1 MTRKERFIVAMKNG
15 QPDRVPVFAN
25 LTPQIAEKLGRLFD
39 LPFEAED
46 SFLSTRI
53 SHVEIL
59 NRLGNDAVGVGALRE
74 TPTRTLGDGLVADEF
89 GIEYKTVGLYSE
101 AVTRPLVNAADVK
114 DIENYRFP
122 NPLAPQRFTLA
133 LENIKKYGQDYAI
146 VGDLEATV
154 FELAWNLMGL
164 EDFLCGLFMGEA
176 YIEALLDKC
185 MNFNMSIAEKLVDI
199 GCDMIWLGDDV
210 GTQSNMMMSPDI
222 YRKYFKPR
230 LRKIIEAIKAKNSNV
245 TVAYHSCG
253 AITAVI
259 PDLIDAG
266 IDVLNPIQPLATG
279 MDLGAL
285 KKEYGKDIAFFGGV
299 DVQGVLPN
307 GSAEDVKNEVKL
319 RISQAGAGGGYIL
332 APAHNIQPDTPVENI
347 FAMYEAVVEYG
358 TY

>member
-15 QPDRVPVFAN
+15 QPDRVPVFAS
-25 LTPQIAEKLGRLFD
+25 LTPQIAEKLGKLFD
-39 LPFEAED
+39 LPFAPED

-59 NRLGNDAVGVGALRE
+59 NRLGNDAVGVGPLRE
-74 TPTRTLGDGLVADEF
+74 KPTITLDDGLVVDEF

-101 AVTRPLVNAADVK
+101 AVTRPLANASDMK
-114 DIENYRFP
+114 DIENYSFP
-122 NPLAPQRFTLA
+122 DPLAPQRYTLA
-133 LENIKKYGQDYAI
+133 VENIKKYGQQYAI
-146 VGDLEATV
+146 IGDLEATV

-164 EDFLCGLFMGEA
+164 EDFLCGLYMGET

-185 MNFNMSIAEKLVDI
+185 MYYNMSIAERLVEI

-210 GTQSNMMMSPDI
+210 GTQNNMMVSPEI
-222 YRKYFKPR
+222 YREYFKPR
-230 LRKIIEAIKAKNSNV
+230 LKRIIDAVKAKNSDV

-253 AITAVI
+253 AITAII

-307 GSAEDVKNEVKL
+307 GSVEDVKNEVKL
-319 RISQAGAGGGYIL
+319 RISQAAAGGGYIL
-332 APAHNIQPDTPVENI
+332 APAHNIQPDTPVENV

>member
-1 MTRKERFIVAMKNG
+1 MTRKERFTVAMKNG

-25 LTPQIAEKLGRLFD
+25 LTPQIAEKLGRLFE
-39 LPFEAED
+39 LPYEPED

-74 TPTRTLGDGLVADEF
+74 TPTRTLGGGLVADEF

-101 AVTRPLVNAADVK
+101 AVTRPLASAADVK

-122 NPLAPQRFTLA
+122 DPLAPQRFTLA
-133 LENIKKYGQDYAI
+133 MENIKKYGQDFAI

-185 MNFNMSIAEKLVDI
+185 MNFHICIAEKLVDI

-222 YRKYFKPR
+222 YRRYFKPR
-230 LRKIIEAIKAKNSNV
+230 LRKIIEAIKTRNRNV

-307 GSAEDVKNEVKL
+307 GSIEDVKNEVKL

-347 FAMYEAVVEYG
+347 FAMYKAVAEYG